1 MNDTNYHNVIREM
14 IKEETSIV
22 NNRMNW
28 LILLE
33 GLLFA
38 GYSSLS
44 TRGFSLY
51 IIGILGFVVSLCMRY
66 SILSSEKAI
75 AFIMDNW
82 NRYLKKNNMK
92 YMDFPPVWAGA
103 NLQTNRLQ
111 AIMTAHR
118 FIPFVFML
126 AWVGLI
132 INTLLLNLGIFK

>member
-33 GLLFA
+33 GFLFA
-38 GYSSLS
+38 AYSSLT

-51 IIGILGFVVSLCMRY
+51 IIGILGFVISLCMRY

-82 NRYLKKNNMK
+82 NRYLKKNNMN

-103 NLQTNRLQ
+103 KLQTSRLQ
-111 AIMTAHR
+111 SIITAHR

-126 AWVGLI
+126 VWVCLI
-132 INTLLLNLGIFK
+132 INTLLLDLDILK